1 MTLAFSLIGTIIA
14 ILRIKAEILI
24 RKKYL

>member
-1 MTLAFSLIGTIIA
+1 LLGLIIA